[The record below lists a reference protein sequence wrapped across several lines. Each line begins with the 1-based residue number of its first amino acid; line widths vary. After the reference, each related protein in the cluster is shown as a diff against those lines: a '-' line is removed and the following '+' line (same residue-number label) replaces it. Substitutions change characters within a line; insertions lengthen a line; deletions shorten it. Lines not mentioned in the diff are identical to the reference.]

1 MKLIVT
7 MLFVGIASSTF
18 SHRRSGENPLPF
30 RNVIFILGDDHRAE
44 AIGAYGNQLVK
55 TPNLDKMAARGTRF
69 TQAFANSPVCS
80 ASRQSL
86 LTGKYPHATG
96 VSLLTSAL
104 PEKQVTLADHLLNF
118 GFKTAIIG
126 KNHFNNDL
134 NHGFSLKIERKDYLK
149 HLATHPP
156 VALPASVKSRPVWR
170 PFKDPADVWLNAEGL
185 PSVVHDED
193 EAGTF
198 YAKKAIDF
206 VSENKNGRFCLFLG
220 FEEPH
225 SPFNF
230 PFEFAGRHKAKD
242 MTLPTGSDED
252 DRWVPTIFKGLTDE
266 QKQGIIASYYTSV
279 EYLDKNVGLLLDA
292 LDKAGLT
299 ESTLVVYLGD
309 HGYLLNDHKRFEKHM
324 MWEQAVKA
332 PLLIQAGG
340 KFGKNKVETALTE
353 FVDLVPTAI
362 AALGVTSLDGLHG
375 KSLVPVLTGKQK
387 KLRDFVFSEYLV
399 DNTAMIRTQKWKY
412 IYSTGRADLGL
423 GYATGNA
430 PTGVLHRLYQIDSD
444 PRESKNVAN
453 SPTNRKTLAR
463 LQNELLH
470 VFKRTHPISGTIPTS
485 WSKDQKLA
493 AYCEPPE
500 LAVNE

>member
-1 MKLIVT
+1 
-7 MLFVGIASSTF
+7 MLCSSAF
-18 SHRRSGENPLPF
+18 SVAQSGQKAGQF

-44 AIGAYGNQLVK
+44 AIGAYGNKIVK
-55 TPNLDKMAARGTRF
+55 TPNLDRMAARGTRF
-69 TQAFANSPVCS
+69 TRAFANSPVCS

-104 PEKQVTLADHLLNF
+104 PEQQVTLADHLLNF

-134 NHGFSLKIERKDYLK
+134 NHGFDLKIERKDYMK
-149 HLATHPP
+149 HLVENPP
-156 VALPASVKSRPVWR
+156 APIPASVKTRPTWR

-185 PSVVHDED
+185 PSALHNED

-198 YAKKAIDF
+198 YARKAIDF
-206 VSENKNGRFCLFLG
+206 VNQNKNERFCLFLG
-220 FEEPH
+220 LEEPH

-230 PFEFAGRHKAKD
+230 PIEFAGRHAARD

-252 DRWVPTIFKGLTDE
+252 NMWVPEIFKGLTDD
-266 QKQGIIASYYTSV
+266 QKKGIMASYYTSV
-279 EYLDKNVGLLLDA
+279 EYLDKNVGLLLDV
-292 LDKAGLT
+292 LDKEGLT
-299 ESTLVVYLGD
+299 ESTLIVYLGD

-324 MWEQAVKA
+324 MWEQAVNA
-332 PLLIQAGG
+332 PLIIQAGG

-362 AALGVTSLDGLHG
+362 AALGVSPLDGIHG
-375 KSLVPVLTGKQK
+375 KSLIPLLKGKGK
-387 KLRDFVFSEYLV
+387 KVRDFVFSEYLV
-399 DNTAMIRTQKWKY
+399 DNTAMIRTEKWKY

-423 GYATGNA
+423 GYATGNP
-430 PTGVLHRLYQIDSD
+430 PTGVLHRLYRIDID
-444 PRESKNVAN
+444 PNETKNVAN
-453 SPTNRKTLAR
+453 LPANKKVLATLQDTL
-463 LQNELLH
+463 LQ
-470 VFKRTHPISGTIPTS
+470 VFKKTHPLAGTVPEAWTT
-485 WSKDQKLA
+485 DQKLA

-500 LAVNE
+500 LAVK